1 MNNLDEIIF
10 KKKNKSYGAYQIRK
24 RYNKSLGYG
33 LLFALIIFLALTVFA
48 YYESPD
54 INDYAN
60 LELQQAIVEYEQ
72 YNILKNIDSLLV
84 YTSPP
89 KKQIAKNYNKTM
101 LVVDSIKPETDTIKI
116 VKYPDQEIDTLKN
129 DSTALL
135 SDTSKAGSANGTNDG
150 AIFIRVDALPEFPGG
165 FGALKQYILLNT
177 HYPEDA
183 RKANIKGMV
192 QVQFVITK
200 YGDIDKVTIKQ
211 GVNTLLDNEAIRVV
225 KSFPKWK
232 PARRKGKAVSVWCVL
247 PFNYQL
253 Y

>member
-1 MNNLDEIIF
+1 MNSLDEIIF
-10 KKKNKSYGAYQIRK
+10 EKKNKSYGAYQLRK

-33 LLFALIIFLALTVFA
+33 LLFALIIFVALTIFA
-48 YYESPD
+48 YYKSPN
-54 INDYAN
+54 INDYADI
-60 LELQQAIVEYEQ
+60 ELQQEIVEYEQ
-72 YNILKNIDSLLV
+72 YNMLMNIDSLLV

-89 KKQIAKNYNKTM
+89 QKQIAEKDNKTM
-101 LVVDSIKPETDTIKI
+101 VVVDSVKPETDTVKI

-135 SDTSKAGSANGTNDG
+135 SDSSKAGRADGTSDG
-150 AIFIRVDALPEFPGG
+150 AIFTRLDELPEFPGG
-165 FGALKQYILLNT
+165 FGALKQYLLLNT

-192 QVQFVITK
+192 QVQFIITK

-211 GVNTLLDNEAIRVV
+211 GVNTLLSNEAMRVV

-253 Y
+253 